1 MDNIHKLLFKKGDG
15 SVIDS
20 YAQWG
25 IVCVKVPFKVGGKTK
40 KLPNREWYDE
50 HGDDT
55 YIPDA
60 LMMEAYDAEFEMAY
74 KGEELASNP
83 FDLDLAFQNINAFKK
98 WLSGNNTNSG
108 SGAELKIYSPYS
120 TIGRQGCYL
129 LEISDFTISAAFLN
143 CSALASELPPNLT
156 TFFMFPPTSAARL
169 HAADT
174 PPFFW

>member
-1 MDNIHKLLFKKGDG
+1 MDNIHKLLFQKGDG

-129 LEISDFTISAAFLN
+129 LEISDEDPHVQTKNVGS
-143 CSALASELPPNLT
+143 NLYHENVV
-156 TFFMFPPTSAARL
+156 TFKVKFRVTDPATEITL
-169 HAADT
+169 T
-174 PPFFW
+174 V